1 METLQ
6 SLIQIIVLLFVTLG
20 VIAAVELC
28 LYWLLFFFRRGF
40 LFWIVTL
47 LGGAIIGFASELW
60 LGSSGSQGLG
70 NLSRFLNPTL
80 WGLGTS
86 FFAAYLSR
94 FFIKG
99 RHSLAIMMLAPAFIA
114 VSLLVLYPFLFQ
126 FELAFSNLNLYT
138 INAWKAG
145 EPLKW
150 VGFKNFEGVIFSNA
164 LLQTAGFWDLLL
176 RTFLW
181 TAINLVFHVGLGLG
195 LALLLNR
202 KLFARGFY
210 RMLLIIPWAMPQIV
224 AVLAWRGEFHPQ
236 FGFVNIIL
244 EWIGMGQVNWWSDP
258 LPVFISCCI
267 VNIWLGIPFMMIVF
281 LGGLQSISHS
291 YYEAAAIDGAS
302 KWAQFREITLPMLKP
317 VVVPSVTLGTIWT
330 FNNINVIYLM
340 TGQDGGKEYAD
351 ILVSALYKSAF
362 AYSRYSFS
370 AAFAIVIF
378 SILIAITVIWMK
390 ISKGTESVVGN
401 R

>member
-176 RTFLW
+176 R
-181 TAINLVFHVGLGLG
+181 N
-195 LALLLNR
+195 
-202 KLFARGFY
+202 
-210 RMLLIIPWAMPQIV
+210 
-224 AVLAWRGEFHPQ
+224 
-236 FGFVNIIL
+236 
-244 EWIGMGQVNWWSDP
+244 
-258 LPVFISCCI
+258 
-267 VNIWLGIPFMMIVF
+267 
-281 LGGLQSISHS
+281 
-291 YYEAAAIDGAS
+291 
-302 KWAQFREITLPMLKP
+302 
-317 VVVPSVTLGTIWT
+317 
-330 FNNINVIYLM
+330 YL
-340 TGQDGGKEYAD
+340 
-351 ILVSALYKSAF
+351 
-362 AYSRYSFS
+362 
-370 AAFAIVIF
+370 
-378 SILIAITVIWMK
+378 
-390 ISKGTESVVGN
+390 
-401 R
+401 